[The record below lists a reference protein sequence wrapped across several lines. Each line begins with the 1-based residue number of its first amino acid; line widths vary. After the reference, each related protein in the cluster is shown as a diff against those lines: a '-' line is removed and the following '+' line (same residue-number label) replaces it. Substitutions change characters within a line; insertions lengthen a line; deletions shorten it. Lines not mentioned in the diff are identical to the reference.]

1 MKSEYIFKNKLGQ
14 GTYGEVYL
22 GDVKTDSFIL
32 TNVAIKKIKIKKTS
46 QDTGEDIDMVKREL
60 EILSKLQHSMYTVR
74 YYLAETRVENGN
86 VYLYI
91 VMEKLNEWRMS
102 IPYLTLN
109 KIKTL
114 FINLLQGLIFIH
126 SKGVVHADIKIENI
140 LEYDGTLIYTDFGL
154 SCFEPKCDDFS
165 GTIKYMDPALY
176 ITYQGMLDINYEKE
190 KISYDSDIYSLG
202 CVFYY
207 IMMNEDYY
215 DLKDAADT
223 HEEYFELY
231 TRKINKLEKRYLG
244 SDNFVKKMKLD
255 KYYTIITMINIIK
268 EMVYPISIMGNNE
281 SLNKVKRSAKCL
293 LEDLVR
299 NEYGYSKYC

>member
-1 MKSEYIFKNKLGQ
+1 
-14 GTYGEVYL
+14 
-22 GDVKTDSFIL
+22 
-32 TNVAIKKIKIKKTS
+32 
-46 QDTGEDIDMVKREL
+46 
-60 EILSKLQHSMYTVR
+60 
-74 YYLAETRVENGN
+74 
-86 VYLYI
+86 
-91 VMEKLNEWRMS
+91 MEKLNEWKNS
-102 IPYLTLN
+102 IPYLTLS

-140 LEYDGTLIYTDFGL
+140 LEYDGRLIYTDFGL
-154 SCFEPKCDDFS
+154 SCFEPKCDEFS

-190 KISYDSDIYSLG
+190 KISYDSDVYSLG

-223 HEEYFELY
+223 YEEYFELY

-244 SDNFVKKMKLD
+244 GDNFVKKMKSFCIAIFRFLSLLSSIWKISQGYD
-255 KYYTIITMINIIK
+255 RPYKN
-268 EMVYPISIMGNNE
+268 VYKNALIFEPSP
-281 SLNKVKRSAKCL
+281 
-293 LEDLVR
+293 
-299 NEYGYSKYC
+299 